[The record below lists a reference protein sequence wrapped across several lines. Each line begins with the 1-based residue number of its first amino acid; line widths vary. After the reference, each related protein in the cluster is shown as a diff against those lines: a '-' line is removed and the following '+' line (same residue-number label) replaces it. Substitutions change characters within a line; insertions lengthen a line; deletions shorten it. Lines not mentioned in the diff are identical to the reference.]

1 MTARALELP
10 ATYVRT
16 LTPTAKLSWRGR
28 AFNFAFGALGRAL
41 APRLRES
48 AATFHV
54 ADARPAVH
62 RAESLMTS
70 APRGMQIEQAAYAP
84 VAADWITM
92 PQSEPGRIILFVHSG
107 SFIFG
112 RSRLHHS
119 LAARICQHARASAL
133 AVNYSIAPEHPF
145 PTALKDVATAYEWLL
160 AQGIEPAQIQILGD
174 SAGGGI
180 VLGALMQLRDKG
192 VTMPA
197 AMTLLAPWADLTLSG
212 RSLLTNARKA
222 SLSNNIE
229 MMMICRE
236 LYLQGHPPADP
247 FASPVFADLAGLP
260 PALIQVS
267 SSDILLDDAVRV
279 DEALHRGG
287 TETEFR
293 LYPPMPHGWQRLGAL
308 LPESR
313 RALTEIGD
321 FIDDRFGV
329 RSGAE
334 RRQDQHHV

>member
-1 MTARALELP
+1 MTARTLEFTEAAVRSLP
-10 ATYVRT
+10 PV
-16 LTPTAKLSWRGR
+16 AKPSWRGR
-28 AFNFAFGALGRAL
+28 MFNAAFGIVGSPLT
-41 APRLRES
+41 PRMRDG
-48 AATFHV
+48 AASFDIAT
-54 ADARPAVH
+54 ARPVVH
-62 RAESLMTS
+62 RAESLMTF
-70 APRGMQIEQAAYAP
+70 APRGMQVEQAACAP

-92 PQSEPGRIILFVHSG
+92 PQSEAGRIILFAHSG

-112 RSRLHHS
+112 RSRLHHA
-119 LAARICQHARASAL
+119 LAARICQQAHASAL
-133 AVNYSIAPEHPF
+133 AVNYSLAPERPF
-145 PTALKDVATAYEWLL
+145 PAALNNLVTAYEWLL
-160 AQGIEPAQIQILGD
+160 AEGISPGQMQILGD

-180 VLGALMQLRDKG
+180 VLGALIKLRDKG
-192 VTMPA
+192 LPMPA

-236 LYLQGHPPADP
+236 LYLQGHTPADP
-247 FASPVFADLAGLP
+247 LASPVFADLSGLP

-267 SSDILLDDAVRV
+267 SSDILLDDAVRI

-313 RALTEIGD
+313 RALTEIAV
-321 FIDDRFGV
+321 FIDGRFEAAT
-329 RSGAE
+329 RAE
-334 RRQDQHHV
+334 RSQDQYHV